1 MTKKKIRRS
10 NLNLNRSPSRRCR
23 LEGWAGRGGVRV
35 TWDDGTI
42 TTYAAGARLSNPS
55 SWSRQPVRVEGRML
69 RTASRGG
76 LGYEAPALHPLP

>member
-1 MTKKKIRRS
+1 MES
-10 NLNLNRSPSRRCR
+10 SPSRSRNPSR
-23 LEGWAGRGGVRV
+23 RHRPERYVVGRGGVRV
-35 TWDDGTI
+35 TWDDGT
-42 TTYAAGARLSNPS
+42 TTTFSSGARLNFA